1 MSQVHIKEFSYHI
14 AWHSHSRR
22 PGRHKSNQR
31 GMGMEFRGH
40 TTLLAYPDP
49 RRIDIRQTIRD
60 PLEQV
65 HVRIFN
71 QKSVTPVFVLC
82 DMSGSMQYASTKQD
96 GSSQKKIEIA
106 ADIAQSVAQSATRNR
121 DLVGFIGFDDVVRED
136 WLCTLSARPHTT
148 VEMAENLRTYEA
160 EEVGSRG
167 VTEIV
172 RLLPRERSLIF
183 MVSDFHMPIAD
194 LEESLV
200 LMQRH
205 HIVPIVLWDSS
216 EYSDLPEFGI
226 TNVTDPETGVKRT
239 LFLRKSY
246 RDRILKSFTGR
257 KTAIENLFLRYDM
270 QPFFVENSFDADQ
283 LSEYFHQY
291 VAA

>member
-1 MSQVHIKEFSYHI
+1 MSQEHIQEFSYHI
-14 AWHSHSRR
+14 AWRSHSRR

-40 TTLLAYPDP
+40 TTLLSYPDP

-60 PLEQV
+60 PMEQV

-82 DMSGSMQYASTKQD
+82 DLSGSMQFGSTH
-96 GSSQKKIEIA
+96 KKIEIA
-106 ADIAQSVAQSATRNR
+106 ADITQSVAQSATRNR

-136 WLCTLSARPHTT
+136 WLCTLSTRPHTT
-148 VEMAENLRTYEA
+148 IEMAEKLRNYVPLQ
-160 EEVGSRG
+160 VGSRG
-167 VTEIV
+167 VVETV
-172 RLLPRERSLIF
+172 SLLPRERSLIF
-183 MVSDFHMPIAD
+183 MVSDFHMPISD

-205 HIVPIVLWDSS
+205 HIVPVVLWDSS
-216 EYSDLPEFGI
+216 EYAELPDFGI
-226 TNVTDPETGVKRT
+226 TNVTDPETGTKRT
-239 LFLRKSY
+239 LFLRKEY
-246 RDRILKSFTGR
+246 KAKILQHFADRR
-257 KTAIENLFLRYDM
+257 KLIENLFLRFDM
-270 QPFFVENSFDADQ
+270 QPFFVENNFDASQ

>member
-1 MSQVHIKEFSYHI
+1 MRPEHIKEFSYHI
-14 AWHSHSRR
+14 GWRSRSRR

-71 QKSVTPVFVLC
+71 QKSITPVFVLC
-82 DMSGSMQYASTKQD
+82 DMSGSMQYATTLQD
-96 GSSQKKIEIA
+96 GVTQKKIEIA
-106 ADIAQSVAQSATRNR
+106 ADITQSVAQSATRNR

-136 WLCTLSARPHTT
+136 WLCTLSARPHTAI
-148 VEMAENLRTYEA
+148 EMAESLRTYEA
-160 EEVGSRG
+160 PEVGSRG
-167 VTEIV
+167 ITEIV

-200 LMQRH
+200 LLQRH
-205 HIVPIVLWDSS
+205 HIVPMVLWDSS

-226 TNVTDPETGVKRT
+226 TNVTDPETGAKRT
-239 LFLRKSY
+239 LFLRKAY
-246 RDRILKSFTGR
+246 RDRILQSFNDRR
-257 KTAIENLFLRYDM
+257 KAIEDLFLRYDM
-270 QPFFVENSFDADQ
+270 QPFYVENSFDADQ

>member
-1 MSQVHIKEFSYHI
+1 MRPEHIKEFSYHI
-14 AWHSHSRR
+14 AWRSRSRR

-40 TTLLAYPDP
+40 STLISYPDP

-60 PLEQV
+60 PLEQI

-82 DMSGSMQYASTKQD
+82 DMSGSMQYGNEQTKI
-96 GSSQKKIEIA
+96 SIA
-106 ADIAQSVAQSATRNR
+106 AEITQSAAQSATHNR
-121 DLVGFIGFDDVVRED
+121 DLIGFIGFDDVVRED
-136 WLCTLSARPHTT
+136 WLCTLSTRPHIAI
-148 VEMAENLRTYEA
+148 EMAENLKSYIPD
-160 EEVGSRG
+160 EVGSSG
-167 VTEIV
+167 LIDTV

-183 MVSDFHMPIAD
+183 MVSDFHMPISD
-194 LEESLV
+194 LEEALV

-205 HIVPIVLWDSS
+205 HIVPVVLWNSS
-216 EYSDLPEFGI
+216 EYTDLPEFGI
-226 TNVTDPETGVKRT
+226 ASVIDPESGVQRT
-239 LFLRKSY
+239 LFLRKEY
-246 RDRILKSFTGR
+246 RDRILKSFADRR
-257 KTAIENLFLRYDM
+257 KAIEDLFLRFDM
-270 QPFFVENSFDADQ
+270 QPFFVENTFDADQ

>member
-1 MSQVHIKEFSYHI
+1 MQPEHIKEFSYHI
-14 AWHSHSRR
+14 AWRSRSRR

-40 TTLLAYPDP
+40 TTLLSYPDP

-60 PLEQV
+60 PLEQI

-82 DMSGSMQYASTKQD
+82 DMSGSMQYGGEQR
-96 GSSQKKIEIA
+96 KISIA
-106 ADIAQSVAQSATRNR
+106 ADIAQSVAQSATHNR

-136 WLCTLSARPHTT
+136 WLTTLSTRPHTT
-148 VEMAENLRTYEA
+148 IEMAENLRNYEPPA
-160 EEVGSRG
+160 VGSHG
-167 VTEIV
+167 LMQTV

-183 MVSDFHMPIAD
+183 LVSDFHMPISD
-194 LEESLV
+194 LEEALV
-200 LMQRH
+200 LMLRH
-205 HIVPIVLWDSS
+205 HIVPIVLWDTS
-216 EYSDLPEFGI
+216 EYKDLPEFGI
-226 TNVTDPETGVKRT
+226 ASVTDPESGAKRT
-239 LFLRKSY
+239 LFLRKEY
-246 RDRILKSFTGR
+246 RNRILQSFADRR
-257 KTAIENLFLRYDM
+257 KVIENLFLRFDM
-270 QPFFVENSFDADQ
+270 QPFFVENSFDADL

>member
-14 AWHSHSRR
+14 AWRSHSRR

-148 VEMAENLRTYEA
+148 VEMAENLRSYEA

-246 RDRILKSFTGR
+246 RDRILKSFTDR

-270 QPFFVENSFDADQ
+270 QPFFVENRFDADQ

>member
-1 MSQVHIKEFSYHI
+1 MRPEHIKEFTYHI
-14 AWHSHSRR
+14 GWRSRSRR

-40 TTLLAYPDP
+40 TTLLSYPDP

-60 PLEQV
+60 PLEQI

-82 DMSGSMQYASTKQD
+82 DMSGSMQY
-96 GSSQKKIEIA
+96 GSVQKKIEIA
-106 ADIAQSVAQSATRNR
+106 ADITQSVAQSASHNR

-136 WLCTLSARPHTT
+136 WLCTLSTRPHMAI
-148 VEMAENLRTYEA
+148 EMAENLKSYEPP
-160 EEVGSRG
+160 EVGSSAL
-167 VTEIV
+167 VDTV

-183 MVSDFHMPIAD
+183 MISDFHMPISD
-194 LEESLV
+194 LEDALV

-205 HIVPIVLWDSS
+205 HIVPVVLWDSS
-216 EYSDLPEFGI
+216 EYADLPEFGI
-226 TNVTDPETGVKRT
+226 TNLTDPETGAKRT
-239 LFLRKSY
+239 LFLRKEY
-246 RDRILKSFTGR
+246 RDRILKSFTDR
-257 KTAIENLFLRYDM
+257 RTMIENLFLRYDM
-270 QPFFVENSFDADQ
+270 QPFFVENSFDADL
-283 LSEYFHQY
+283 LSEYFPQY

>member
-1 MSQVHIKEFSYHI
+1 MSQEHIKEFSYHI
-14 AWHSHSRR
+14 AWRSRSRR

-82 DMSGSMQYASTKQD
+82 DMSGSMHYATTKQD
-96 GSSQKKIEIA
+96 GSNQKKIEIA

-160 EEVGSRG
+160 TEVGSRG

-226 TNVTDPETGVKRT
+226 SNVTDPETGAKRT

-246 RDRILKSFTGR
+246 RDRIIQSFADR
-257 KTAIENLFLRYDM
+257 RLAIENLFLRYDM

>member
-1 MSQVHIKEFSYHI
+1 MSEEFIKEFTYHI
-14 AWHSHSRR
+14 AWRSRSRR

-40 TTLLAYPDP
+40 TTLLSYPDP

-60 PLEQV
+60 PMEQV

-71 QKSVTPVFVLC
+71 QKSVTPVFVIC
-82 DMSGSMQYASTKQD
+82 DMSGSMQYGSTR
-96 GSSQKKIEIA
+96 KKIEIA
-106 ADIAQSVAQSATRNR
+106 ADIAQSVAQSVTHNR
-121 DLVGFIGFDDVVRED
+121 DLVGFIGFDDVLRED
-136 WLCTLSARPHTT
+136 WLCTLSARPHT
-148 VEMAENLRTYEA
+148 VIEMAENLRNYEPA
-160 EEVGSRG
+160 EVGSHG
-167 VTEIV
+167 IVDTV

-183 MVSDFHMPIAD
+183 MVSDFHMPISD

-205 HIVPIVLWDSS
+205 HIVPIVLWDTS
-216 EYSDLPEFGI
+216 EYADLPEFGI
-226 TNVTDPETGVKRT
+226 TSVTDPETGAKRT
-239 LFLRKSY
+239 LFLRKEY
-246 RDRILKSFTGR
+246 RERILQGFIERR
-257 KTAIENLFLRYDM
+257 KIIEDLFLRYDM

>member
-1 MSQVHIKEFSYHI
+1 MSQEHIKEFSYHI
-14 AWHSHSRR
+14 AWRSRSRR

-148 VEMAENLRTYEA
+148 VEMAESLRTYEGA
-160 EEVGSRG
+160 EVGSRG

-246 RDRILKSFTGR
+246 RDRILKSFTDR

>member
-1 MSQVHIKEFSYHI
+1 
-14 AWHSHSRR
+14 
-22 PGRHKSNQR
+22 
-31 GMGMEFRGH
+31 
-40 TTLLAYPDP
+40 
-49 RRIDIRQTIRD
+49 
-60 PLEQV
+60 
-65 HVRIFN
+65 
-71 QKSVTPVFVLC
+71 
-82 DMSGSMQYASTKQD
+82 MQYASTKQD
-96 GSSQKKIEIA
+96 GGSQKKIEIA

-148 VEMAENLRTYEA
+148 VEMAEKLRAYEA
-160 EEVGSRG
+160 AEVGSRG
-167 VTEIV
+167 VMEIV

-226 TNVTDPETGVKRT
+226 TNVTDPETGMKRT

-246 RDRILKSFTGR
+246 RDRILQSFSDR
-257 KTAIENLFLRYDM
+257 RIAIENLFLRYDM

>member
-1 MSQVHIKEFSYHI
+1 MSEQPIKEFSYHI
-14 AWHSHSRR
+14 AWRSHSRR

-60 PLEQV
+60 PLEQI
-65 HVRIFN
+65 HVRLFN
-71 QKSVTPVFVLC
+71 QKSITPVFVLC
-82 DMSGSMQYASTKQD
+82 DLSGSMQYGVK
-96 GSSQKKIEIA
+96 QKKLTVA
-106 ADIAQSVAQSATRNR
+106 ADIAQSVAQSVTRNR
-121 DLVGFIGFDDVVRED
+121 DLVGFIGFDDTVRED
-136 WLCTLSARPHTT
+136 WLCTLSARPHSTM
-148 VEMAENLRTYEA
+148 EMAENLRTYQA
-160 EEVGSRG
+160 GEVGSRG
-167 VTEIV
+167 IIDTV

-183 MVSDFHMPIAD
+183 MVSDFHMPISD

-205 HIVPIVLWDSS
+205 HIVPVVLWDTS
-216 EYSDLPEFGI
+216 EYADLPEFGI
-226 TNVTDPETGVKRT
+226 TNVTDPETGAKRT

-246 RDRILKSFTGR
+246 REQILQSFAER
-257 KTAIENLFLRYDM
+257 RDLIKQLFSRYDM
-270 QPFFVENSFDADQ
+270 EPFFVENQFDAD
-283 LSEYFHQY
+283 LLTDYFHQY